1 MDADMNS
8 DNKVDDSQSDSTVYK
23 YHTTSQSSRTINEQ
37 TVNETET
44 DDVNNNTISAST
56 DSSSEPTQIKIIG
69 TAHVSQKSV
78 DEVIDAIKQ
87 ENPDIVAVELCR
99 SRYEGLK
106 GEDKSNEE
114 ISIKQLLGEG
124 KIYFFLMQW
133 LLGYMQ
139 KKIGKEMGVKPGS
152 EMISAIDAAEEI
164 GADIA
169 LVDRDIQITLRRFWG
184 KMGFFEK
191 IKMVGSLIGAVI
203 GVGGKQIENVDMDD
217 ITNQDV
223 VTMLVEELR
232 KIAPTAAEVLID
244 ERDAY
249 IAGNLVKV
257 ATNAGSGKKIIAVV
271 GAGHKSG
278 IQKYLSQPDTIP
290 PLNELTTFPKKKR
303 LSVTKA
309 FGFGIVGIAI
319 ATFLLIILSGTPLNL
334 LLMAFG
340 GWFIING
347 VLSAG
352 GTVLAR
358 GHPYS
363 VLTAFSTAWLTSL
376 NPMMAAGWFAGLME
390 AKQRKPRTED
400 FKTITQMETKEQM
413 FNNRLF
419 RVVLVAALANVGSMI
434 GTFLG
439 VYVMLQITGIDPRDV
454 IDAGLRNIGF

>member
-1 MDADMNS
+1 MDEEINS
-8 DNKVDDSQSDSTVYK
+8 ENKINNSQPDYTMYK
-23 YHTTSQSSRTINEQ
+23 YHTTSQSSSIVKEEAVTENKDMED
-37 TVNETET
+37 ET
-44 DDVNNNTISAST
+44 NNPSAPEN
-56 DSSSEPTQIKIIG
+56 SSEPTQIKIIG
-69 TAHVSQKSV
+69 TAHVSQKSI
-78 DEVIDAIKQ
+78 DEVVDSIKQ
-87 ENPDIVAVELCR
+87 EKPDIVAVELCR

-114 ISIKQLLGEG
+114 VSIKQLIGEG

-133 LLGYMQ
+133 LLAYMQ

-169 LVDRDIQITLRRFWG
+169 LVDRDIQITLRRFWN

-191 IKMVGSLIGAVI
+191 IKMIGSLVGGIVGI
-203 GVGGKQIENVDMDD
+203 GGKQMQNVDMDN

-249 IAGNLVKV
+249 IAGSLVNV
-257 ATNAGSGKKIIAVV
+257 AANAGSGKKIIAVV

-290 PLNELTTFPKKKR
+290 SLNELNTLPKKRKF
-303 LSVTKA
+303 SITKA
-309 FGFGIVGIAI
+309 FGFAIVGLAI
-319 ATFLLIILSGTPLNL
+319 ATFLLIILSGTPLEL

-340 GWFIING
+340 GWFLING
-347 VLSAG
+347 TLSAG
-352 GTVLAR
+352 GTFIAR

-390 AKQRKPRTED
+390 AKQRKPRKQD

-419 RVVLVAALANVGSMI
+419 RVVLVAALTNIGSMI

-439 VYVMLQITGIDPRDV
+439 VYVMLQITGIDPTEV
-454 IDAGLRNIGF
+454 IEAGLRNIGL